1 MSKDIINYYLQ
12 SLTVDNAIY
21 LASTY
26 SIYFSREEA
35 EIILPML
42 KQHWEWYLDEEK
54 KQCFLKDISAQ
65 TSNETAKKV
74 DMLLSTL
81 INKLYRVI

>member
-12 SLTVDNAIY
+12 SITVPNAIY

-26 SIYFSREEA
+26 SIHFSQDEV
-35 EIILPML
+35 EIILPIL

-54 KQCFLKDISAQ
+54 KQCFLKDIAAL
-65 TSNETAKKV
+65 TSNECAKKV

-81 INKLYRVI
+81 INKLTRFI

>member
-12 SLTVDNAIY
+12 SLNVPNAIY

-26 SIYFSREEA
+26 SIHFTTEEA
-35 EIILPML
+35 EIVLPML
-42 KQHWEWYLDEEK
+42 QQHWEWYLDEEK

-81 INKLYRVI
+81 TNKLYRVI

>member
-12 SLTVDNAIY
+12 SLTAPNAIY

-26 SIYFSREEA
+26 SIHFSQDEV
-35 EIILPML
+35 EIILPIL

-54 KQCFLKDISAQ
+54 KQCFLKDIAAL
-65 TSNETAKKV
+65 TSNECAKKV

-81 INKLYRVI
+81 INKLNRFI

>member
-12 SLTVDNAIY
+12 SLNIDNAIY
-21 LASTY
+21 LASTF
-26 SIYFSREEA
+26 SINFSKEEV

-65 TSNETAKKV
+65 TSHESAKKV
-74 DMLLSTL
+74 DILLSTL
-81 INKLYRVI
+81 INKLYKVI